1 MFALNQDQTDAFAAF
16 MRGGVDPVCFARFT
30 VKEGTLTVTKFK
42 RRAAGVLQEID
53 TPLVFD
59 RGDGGDATVWVG
71 VAVVSKLAPVL
82 AKDPARLIVAGDGLT
97 VECPYAAG
105 RRVTTYHFPPVDVS
119 DCELLGKA
127 EDDAK
132 FLFAMPADQ
141 FRSAL
146 KFIKPCTRN
155 FVGKNPPKVLECVDF
170 AVEAGRPGVVTIRAT
185 NRGEV
190 ARLVEAAETCD
201 ESSFVVI
208 PFNEL
213 SKIVTARTAGVV
225 TVERVAGGAR
235 VTADGVSHDVP
246 CRNDER
252 CDWYAKLFTDADAFP
267 ADHLVHVPSKSVA
280 KAFKVVKSEL
290 CALEFDAD
298 GVWLTSISSNCGGS
312 ARVPLAGAEGVPAS
326 CKAAMSFNVGRLK
339 ACVEAVK
346 SSGKNFTVSFGPG
359 RGSVKFASADG
370 CRVMLAAQCHCKAEE
385 GDAVHVGAPCMDAGV
400 HVKSESVKSVVKDDT
415 VKDDT
420 VKKTPVK
427 KTASKAETTPDPAPT
442 MPAHVK
448 EDTVKKTTEPA
459 GRGPAAALVE
469 RVARVARR
477 VSDRPAIAEDA
488 AWSRLMEALDAVLE
502 VAPGE
507 AEQSGPVV
515 VSPFSWAGL
524 SAPVEPTPS
533 VVEASPEPVS
543 QEPGKPE
550 PTPVK
555 PAVKKATPSA
565 SKPKATPKAKKA
577 APKKATVEP
586 EAATQGIREVP
597 PVTNSKAVS
606 YASIPDLMPAKDC
619 PELQGLGWAR
629 PFRSAKGRKVA
640 YVASGDGRCVIAYRS
655 RYKRGS
661 DPQMEAAIVNF
672 VATLGFSA

>member
-53 TPLVFD
+53 KPLVFD
-59 RGDGGDATVWVG
+59 CGDGGDATVWVG

-155 FVGKNPPKVLECVDF
+155 FTGKTPPQGFGCVAF
-170 AVEAGRPGVVTIRAT
+170 AVDAERPGVVTTRAT
-185 NRGEV
+185 NRAEA

-213 SKIVTARTAGVV
+213 SKIVTARTTGVV
-225 TVERVAGGAR
+225 TVERMAGGAR
-235 VTADGVSHDVP
+235 VTADGVAHDVT
-246 CRNDER
+246 CRDDEHG
-252 CDWYAKLFTDADAFP
+252 DWYEKRFMEADAFP

-290 CALEFDAD
+290 CALEFDAA
-298 GVWLTSISSNCGGS
+298 GVWLTSISSNCEGS
-312 ARVPLAGAEGVPAS
+312 VRVPLAGAEGVPAS

-346 SSGKNFTVSFGPG
+346 SSGKNFTVKFGPG
-359 RGSVKFASADG
+359 RGLVRFASADG
-370 CRVMLAAQCHCKAEE
+370 CRVMLATQCRCEDRE

-400 HVKSESVKSVVKDDT
+400 HVKSKSVKSV
-415 VKDDT
+415 
-420 VKKTPVK
+420 
-427 KTASKAETTPDPAPT
+427 
-442 MPAHVK
+442 VK

-586 EAATQGIREVP
+586 EAATQEIREVP

-629 PFRSAKGRKVA
+629 PFRNAKGRKVA

-672 VATLGFSA
+672 VATLGFAA